1 MGILRHPRTF
11 GELRDSQDGFGR
23 PKRGPRML
31 PTVLDD
37 IFVDRSERNWKRFRK
52 TKWKA
57 G

>member
-37 IFVDRSERNWKRFRK
+37 IFVDRSERNWKRVRK